1 MTTTT
6 QHATRNH
13 DEGTIIVH
21 NISRLETAND
31 HTRTDSIMLSS
42 KLNLLSIAAT
52 LSLMSTAGTVEAFQ
66 FQPQSCSNAPVS
78 TRLHAHEPIDNRI
91 SHNAFTRR
99 KALQKSAGVTL
110 SILLGGTAMT
120 NSANAKYSTYTRREE
135 DWSERQK
142 NGGELRI
149 HNKCCQS
156 EIDLLLQQICT

>member
-1 MTTTT
+1 
-6 QHATRNH
+6 
-13 DEGTIIVH
+13 
-21 NISRLETAND
+21 
-31 HTRTDSIMLSS
+31 MLST

-66 FQPQSCSNAPVS
+66 FQSQSRPNAVS

-142 NGGELRI
+142 NGGELR
-149 HNKCCQS
+149 QYP
-156 EIDLLLQQICT
+156 